1 MASRKTKKNVAQ
13 SHQFSQNLALFE
25 QVLAGAL
32 LFLTLLAPYYR
43 GLYFRL
49 ERYPFCLVV
58 CAIGIIFGV
67 LRMVRRASLTVPA
80 LPLLFLS
87 LFVFLYG
94 VNVFF
99 SAHHGLA
106 HQEFVNWGVYIL
118 FLAFWC
124 SAEFPIPF
132 GTFLLLFGANG
143 VILTI
148 LGLLQAFGGIAQN
161 TVFLG
166 MSLFGM
172 FEGGRLHATFQ
183 YPNTASAYFGMGI
196 FALLGVV
203 LLSDEKPWK
212 KNLALFL
219 AFLVLG
225 GLFFTYSRGGMLVV
239 ALAFLISLLLFPPK
253 ARASLFTSLVA
264 IVPTFFVLVSL
275 LEGFLTTRKPLLFFS
290 LLIVGGVIS
299 GLLRNLLTSLEVK
312 VASLSRGKFVLLV
325 GLLFVAVCVLLV
337 IGVQFAILGRQAER
351 LLDIS
356 LRTRNVW
363 ERLVFYRDGL
373 KLFAQ
378 RPLNGWGGGGWEGL
392 YFSVRSFPYFTRST
406 HNLYLQILIEGGILG
421 ILLLG
426 SFLYLLFRGIL
437 TKFAKET
444 SPIPAILSGLLFLA
458 FLHGFVDVDFN
469 LGAYQLTV
477 WLFVGFALQTVI
489 VRERGIFLRIPPIL
503 YTGACLFF
511 LILSTFYILSEGHR
525 KLGDYAMQRG
535 DWQTAIFAYEKALR
549 FEPWDPDLHR
559 ALSTALREAFLEKR
573 DVSLRKRSIEE
584 GEIAL
589 RLAPRNAATLEHL
602 GVLYVERGAFEE
614 AFRLLERAIEN
625 NPFEIHIYLSF
636 ARAARATGEYLLKR
650 GEKEKALGY
659 LKRGLEVER
668 LLEKA
673 ASSSLEPITWDTG
686 EVTKTLAEIRDLLR
700 YAEE

>member
-1 MASRKTKKNVAQ
+1 M
-13 SHQFSQNLALFE
+13 
-25 QVLAGAL
+25 LAGVL
-32 LFLTLLAPYYR
+32 LFVTLLAPYYR

-58 CAIGIIFGV
+58 CAVGVIFGV
-67 LRMVRRASLTVPA
+67 LRMVRRASLTVPT
-80 LPLLFLS
+80 LPLLFVS
-87 LFVFLYG
+87 LFVLLYG
-94 VNVFF
+94 INVFL

-106 HQEFVNWGVYIL
+106 HQEFVNWGIYIL

-124 SAEFPIPF
+124 LAEFPIPF
-132 GTFLLLFGANG
+132 GTFLLLFGANS

-161 TVFLG
+161 ATFLG

-172 FEGGRLHATFQ
+172 FEGGRLHSTFQ

-203 LLSDEKPWK
+203 LLPNEKPWK
-212 KNLALFL
+212 KNLALSF
-219 AFLVLG
+219 AFFVLG

-239 ALAFLISLLLFPPK
+239 ALAFLASLLLFPPK
-253 ARASLFTSLVA
+253 ARASLLTSLVA
-264 IVPTFFVLVSL
+264 VVPTFFVLAPFI
-275 LEGFLTTRKPLLFFS
+275 EGFLTTRKPLSFFGF
-290 LLIVGGVIS
+290 LILGGIIS
-299 GLLRNLLTSLEVK
+299 WFLRNLLTPLETK
-312 VASLSRGKFVLLV
+312 VASLPRRKFVLFV
-325 GLLFVAVCVLLV
+325 GLLFVAVCGLLIIAV
-337 IGVQFAILGRQAER
+337 RFEILGRQAER

-426 SFLYLLFRGIL
+426 SFLYFLFRGL
-437 TKFAKET
+437 LAKLGEET
-444 SPIPAILSGLLFLA
+444 SPLPAILFSLLFLA

-477 WLFVGFALQTVI
+477 WLFAGLVLRAVTVQEKGASL
-489 VRERGIFLRIPPIL
+489 RLPHFLYI
-503 YTGACLFF
+503 GACSFF
-511 LILSTFYILSEGHR
+511 LLLSILYILSERHR
-525 KLGDYAMQRG
+525 ELGDYAMQRG
-535 DWQTAIFAYEKALR
+535 DWQTAIVAYERALR
-549 FEPWDPDLHR
+549 FEPWDPDLHK
-559 ALSTALREAFLEKR
+559 ALSVALREVFLEKR
-573 DVSLRKRSIEE
+573 DAFLRKRSIEE
-584 GEIAL
+584 GEMAL
-589 RLAPRNAATLEHL
+589 RLAPRNAAILEHL

-614 AFRLLERAIEN
+614 AFRLFERAIEH
-625 NPFEIHIYLSF
+625 NPFEIRIYLNF
-636 ARAARATGEYLLKR
+636 ARAAKATGEYLLKR
-650 GEKEKALGY
+650 GEKEKALEY
-659 LKRGLEVER
+659 LRRGLEVEH

-673 ASSSLEPITWDTG
+673 VSSSLEPIRWDTG
-686 EVTKTLAEIRDLLR
+686 EVTKVLAEIRDLLR
-700 YAEE
+700 HAEE